1 MMLQRLFRRKSVRR
15 APFVSRFALAAQVM
29 EDRQL
34 LSAGAVPYLVPTAAG
49 VSFTPIMTTGD
60 TVGSYT
66 MAGTPDGLGAFDNGD
81 GTFTLL
87 MNHEFTTSE
96 AVGFAHAHN
105 ASLLSDGDAATT
117 PAGSFVDRLV
127 IRKSDLAVL
136 SGGDQIQ
143 QLLDGSTFEPIT
155 GSALNLSRL
164 CSADLAAPSAF
175 FNAATGNGATERIF
189 LDGEEVNGGRAI
201 AHVVTGPNNG
211 MSYVLP
217 LMGTASWENL
227 LANPNTGDTTLVIG
241 NSDQGGGSTFNRLVV
256 YVGTKQAS
264 GNEIEKAGLTDGT
277 TYQIKDNGDGTFSLV
292 GSGLG
297 TQFNRPEDG
306 AWNPAHPNDYYF
318 VTTASATTNSQLWRL
333 RFNDASNPT
342 AGGTIEVLVNGGA
355 DPNSVAKMFDN
366 IAVNE
371 KGQVILQEDVGNNP
385 RLGRV
390 WMYDT
395 TSGALVEL
403 AQHNPDLFTNP
414 FVPGSNSLPTQ
425 DEESSGVIDV
435 SNILGEGTYLLDVQ
449 AHYPNANPEL
459 VEGGQLLLMKAGPVA
474 GLGFDAAHGNAPAL
488 VVLGTSGDDDMQV
501 LQVGSTFN
509 VRVGGN
515 NLASLTGAAN
525 QIIAVGYGGDD
536 RIDLSGSQAEA
547 AVYGGDGNDHLFGS
561 AGFNSLNGGNG
572 NDQLDVSASTR
583 VNRLEGGTG
592 NDQFVVADTDII
604 LDFGLGND
612 NLKKKKK

>member
-1 MMLQRLFRRKSVRR
+1 MV
-15 APFVSRFALAAQVM
+15 
-29 EDRQL
+29 
-34 LSAGAVPYLVPTAAG
+34 
-49 VSFTPIMTTGD
+49 
-60 TVGSYT
+60 
-66 MAGTPDGLGAFDNGD
+66 
-81 GTFTLL
+81 
-87 MNHEFTTSE
+87 
-96 AVGFAHAHN
+96 
-105 ASLLSDGDAATT
+105 
-117 PAGSFVDRLV
+117 
-127 IRKSDLAVL
+127 
-136 SGGDQIQ
+136 
-143 QLLDGSTFEPIT
+143 
-155 GSALNLSRL
+155 SALNSIG
-164 CSADLAAPSAF
+164 PK
-175 FNAATGNGATERIF
+175 
-189 LDGEEVNGGRAI
+189 
-201 AHVVTGPNNG
+201 TGPG
-211 MSYVLP
+211 TRPIPTTTISY
-217 LMGTASWENL
+217 
-227 LANPNTGDTTLVIG
+227 
-241 NSDQGGGSTFNRLVV
+241 
-256 YVGTKQAS
+256 
-264 GNEIEKAGLTDGT
+264 
-277 TYQIKDNGDGTFSLV
+277 
-292 GSGLG
+292 
-297 TQFNRPEDG
+297 
-306 AWNPAHPNDYYF
+306 DYYF

-403 AQHNPDLFTNP
+403 AHHNPDLFTNP
-414 FVPGSNSLPTQ
+414 NVPGSNSLPTQ

-435 SNILGEGTYLLDVQ
+435 SNILGEGLYLLDVQ
-449 AHYPNANPEL
+449 AHYPNANPAL

-509 VRVGGN
+509 VRVGGS
-515 NLASLTGAAN
+515 NLASLTGTAN

-536 RIDLSGSQAEA
+536 HIDLSGSQADA
-547 AVYGGDGNDHLFGS
+547 AVYGGDGNDHLSGS
-561 AGFNSLNGGNG
+561 AGTNSLNGGNG
-572 NDQLDVSASTR
+572 NDQLDVIASTQ

-592 NDQFVVADTDII
+592 NDQFVAADTDII